1 MGINEYDIGDCFD
14 EAGPCPG
21 IPVQPFTVTGHN
33 GRVAD
38 LEKAKRMSSAPFNL
52 QRQLQCWTLLATMVL
67 CLGQTIAAAHL
78 HFDAQK
84 EEACTLCAIPESG
97 RVPEVG
103 WVDTEPPV
111 GCRAQAV
118 PVFSTTLA
126 PRPYEARPSR
136 APPVS

>member
-1 MGINEYDIGDCFD
+1 MRTNEYDIGDCFN
-14 EAGPCPG
+14 EAGPRPG

-38 LEKAKRMSSAPFNL
+38 LEKASAPFNL
-52 QRQLQCWTLLATMVL
+52 QRQLQCWALLATMVL
-67 CLGQTIAAAHL
+67 CLGQTVAAAHL
-78 HFDAQK
+78 HFDAQE

-103 WVDTEPPV
+103 WVDTQPPV
-111 GCRAQAV
+111 GCRSHAV
-118 PVFSTTLA
+118 RVFSTTLA